1 MNTLLIEKQTGGYF
15 KFTLNG
21 DTANAITS
29 INNDL
34 LAVGNQLHFKTGN
47 GANIIK
53 EQFIYPADV
62 TIISGGTFTFT
73 TVAQVWDKLIAIDY
87 FAWLGGGGTGG
98 VDRFDDLLD
107 TFSYIGNAGKAVVVD
122 NSELKLVPITLYNKR
137 LFTELEDTPN
147 SLVPDKMVVVNPAGT
162 ALIFQ
167 DQPEPPA
174 EYLNSVGYFDYN
186 DLATQT
192 TPLNAV
198 ANVALKLTND
208 TEGANTSTDQNPYGV
223 SYVWDYVTNQFN
235 FSELEVGDTIDVRVH
250 VQVTTTTSNQK
261 VSLSAKFG
269 IGSVAEF
276 TNSIFETTFKT
287 SGLHEISFVA
297 PFYMG
302 STYITDYPAE
312 LYLTTDASAT
322 VNVDGWYVR
331 ILRKNINII
340 TVDYQVEDA
349 TTTTKGIVRLA
360 GDLSG
365 TANNPTVPELANK
378 VPTSRTVST
387 TSPLLGGGALS
398 SNLTLSIQQAN
409 SIQSGFVTFADWN
422 RFDEAHNDR
431 IVSAAVTGTTTKT
444 LTLNQHDGGTITA
457 NWTDNN
463 TDAVTSV
470 FGRTGA
476 VVAANGDYTTTQVTE
491 GNNLYY
497 TEARVDANTN
507 VSANTAARHSA
518 VTIGAANGLSL
529 SGQALSLALA
539 STSATGALS
548 STDWNTFN
556 GKQAALS
563 GTGFVKISGTTISYD
578 NSTYALDSAVVH
590 LAGTETITGN
600 KTFTTEV
607 RTIFQNGDAAQITF
621 KNTGDLTKTLNI
633 GHGSNGNIFSSTGL
647 DFRVGGLT
655 SSALLIASNENA
667 TFKENLTAKSFIKS
681 GGTSSQFLKA
691 DGSVDS
697 TTYQTALTNPV
708 TGTGTTNYIP
718 KFTGASAIGNS
729 SIFDNGQVNIGSTS
743 FAGDELLM
751 VSMNGTTNTQAINV
765 KDRNASGNGSTFMVF
780 RKSDDTFLGNIRRS
794 GTSDALYIGGN
805 SFLAL
810 GHSGNTEAM
819 RITSGG
825 NVGIGT
831 TSPSF
836 AFGSGLHVKSN
847 SGWGEIRIEGQ
858 SFAGGTGSAV
868 SFTSE
873 GTTLADIYADTD
885 KNLSFRTNGAS
896 ERMRILANGNVG
908 IGTTSPSQK
917 LEVSGGAAQFNG
929 GNIDG
934 TLGDAILFGNTTYP
948 TVQKNRIR
956 SSISATG
963 ANNLLVLETST
974 ATAGTYNA
982 NQLVLKGDGN
992 VGIGTTSPS
1001 TICHLYKASFPILTI
1016 QSSSYQSSL
1025 GIDTTSGNL
1034 VLNNESNAPLS
1045 FNTNATERMR
1055 ITSGGNVGIGTTLCE
1070 APLDLRSTYKEVTSG
1085 EFTQYIGST
1094 TTQDAGRGG
1103 SLGFGGFTNGTS
1115 GTITFSGFK
1124 GFKENGDG
1132 GNTAGALAFYTRP
1145 NSGAITERMRITSGG
1160 NVLIGTTTD
1169 AGYKLDVNGTG
1180 RFSGLLQV
1188 NGPSATTRSDSD
1200 GISVFN
1206 GNVDYRIGFDSVNA
1220 TRGYIRYSV
1229 DSALSTH
1236 GHIFSAG
1243 DWNSTLTDLML
1254 IRGDG
1259 NVGIGTTSPSEK
1271 LEVQNGASGAKIKV
1285 SNSGGGYAML
1295 ECSSNA
1301 TSTAQLSFTNQ
1312 LSLIGGNVGIATTS
1326 PSYTLHVNGSVAGTS
1341 AYNNLSDK
1349 RYKKDILPIEN
1360 ALDKILA
1367 LNGVTFNWDK
1377 EATDMNLDDNNHIGL
1392 LAQDVE
1398 EILPQ
1403 AVTTGTDENKTKSVA
1418 YTDLVPVLIEAIK
1431 ELKAEIEILKNK

>member
-62 TIISGGTFTFT
+62 TIVSGGTFTFT

-87 FAWLGGGGTGG
+87 FAWLGGGSTGG

-107 TFSYIGNAGKAVVVD
+107 TFSYTGNAGKAVVVD

-147 SLVPDKMVVVNPAGT
+147 SLVPDKMVVVNSTGT

-223 SYVWDYVTNQFN
+223 SYVWDYTTNQFN

-322 VNVDGWYVR
+322 VKVDGWYVR

-360 GDLSG
+360 GDLAG

-398 SNLTLSIQQAN
+398 SNLSLSIQQSN
-409 SIQSGFVTFADWN
+409 SVDSGYLSNVDW
-422 RFDEAHNDR
+422 
-431 IVSAAVTGTTTKT
+431 I
-444 LTLNQHDGGTITA
+444 
-457 NWTDNN
+457 
-463 TDAVTSV
+463 
-470 FGRTGA
+470 
-476 VVAANGDYTTTQVTE
+476 
-491 GNNLYY
+491 
-497 TEARVDANTN
+497 
-507 VSANTAARHSA
+507 
-518 VTIGAANGLSL
+518 
-529 SGQALSLALA
+529 
-539 STSATGALS
+539 
-548 STDWNTFN
+548 TFN
-556 GKQAALS
+556 GKAN
-563 GTGFVKISGTTISYD
+563 D
-578 NSTYALDSAVVH
+578 NAVVK
-590 LAGTETITGN
+590 LTGDQSIAGD
-600 KTFTTEV
+600 KTFTTTN
-607 RTIFQNGDAAQITF
+607 RTTFQNGDAAQITF

-633 GHGSNGNIFSSTGL
+633 GYGSNGNIISSTGL

-655 SSALLIASNENA
+655 SSALLILANENA

-708 TGTGTTNYIP
+708 TGTGTSGQIAYWNGT
-718 KFTGASAIGNS
+718 S
-729 SIFDNGQVNIGSTS
+729 SITGESNLFWDSTNDRLGIGTTSPASLLTISSLAPTFTINRQPTGTQPKISLTDNGSEFSYIQSSAASSIMRYDIGPS
-743 FAGDELLM
+743 AGWGGIHAFYTD
-751 VSMNGTTNTQAINV
+751 TTE
-765 KDRNASGNGSTFMVF
+765 K
-780 RKSDDTFLGNIRRS
+780 
-794 GTSDALYIGGN
+794 
-805 SFLAL
+805 
-810 GHSGNTEAM
+810 M

-836 AFGSGLHVKSN
+836 AIGSGLHVKSN

-858 SFAGGTGSAV
+858 SFAGGTGSV
-868 SFTSE
+868 ISFTSE

-896 ERMRILANGNVG
+896 SSMRILANGNVGIGTTNPVSKLTINTATNENVAIGSLSAITAGRTLILQTSSTGGSIETYSSITGGYVNTLINPNGGNVG

-992 VGIGTTSPS
+992 VGIGTASPGAKFHLKSTSQVS
-1001 TICHLYKASFPILTI
+1001 IIESSNTDLYQTYRANSVDVGYIGNGVGTVGGSAATDFGF
-1016 QSSSYQSSL
+1016 QSAY
-1025 GIDTTSGNL
+1025 NM
-1034 VLNNESNAPLS
+1034 V
-1045 FNTNATERMR
+1045 FATGGGSERMR
-1055 ITSGGNVGIGTTLCE
+1055 ITSGGDVGIGETNP
-1070 APLDLRSTYKEVTSG
+1070 AYKLDVKSSAFNVANFNSTYGQMAISFANSG
-1085 EFTQYIGST
+1085 TIFSQIGSGT
-1094 TTQDAGRGG
+1094 SVTPTAAFDD
-1103 SLGFGGFTNGTS
+1103 LGFG
-1115 GTITFSGFK
+1115 
-1124 GFKENGDG
+1124 
-1132 GNTAGALAFYTRP
+1132 TAGLNKNIVFATGSSYL
-1145 NSGAITERMRITSGG
+1145 ERMRISSSGKL
-1160 NVLIGTTTD
+1160 LIGTTT
-1169 AGYKLDVNGTG
+1169 AGFGL
-1180 RFSGLLQV
+1180 FSEQRV
-1188 NGPSATTRSDSD
+1188 TINPTND
-1200 GISVFN
+1200 GITVGPLTQNKSAYTLQADNNTGTRYALYMANGSGDPIGNISFTSTTTSYNTTSDYRLKQDFKSFN
-1206 GNVDYRIGFDSVNA
+1206 G
-1220 TRGYIRYSV
+1220 
-1229 DSALSTH
+1229 L
-1236 GHIFSAG
+1236 
-1243 DWNSTLTDLML
+1243 DL
-1254 IRGDG
+1254 
-1259 NVGIGTTSPSEK
+1259 VS
-1271 LEVQNGASGAKIKV
+1271 KIKV
-1285 SNSGGGYAML
+1285 YDYAWK
-1295 ECSSNA
+1295 
-1301 TSTAQLSFTNQ
+1301 
-1312 LSLIGGNVGIATTS
+1312 
-1326 PSYTLHVNGSVAGTS
+1326 
-1341 AYNNLSDK
+1341 SDK
-1349 RYKKDILPIEN
+1349 SRMKGVIAHELQEVLPY
-1360 ALDKILA
+1360 
-1367 LNGVTFNWDK
+1367 
-1377 EATDMNLDDNNHIGL
+1377 
-1392 LAQDVE
+1392 
-1398 EILPQ
+1398 
-1403 AVTTGTDENKTKSVA
+1403 AVTGEKDAEQMQQVDYSK
-1418 YTDLVPVLIEAIK
+1418 LVPILVQAIQ
-1431 ELKAEIEILKNK
+1431 ELKAEIERISEKI